1 MTAHS
6 PTRQHGIMIGFALGR
21 NAIAHYL
28 HQRNQKTA
36 AA

>member
-6 PTRQHGIMIGFALGR
+6 PTRQHAVMIGFALGR

-28 HQRNQKTA
+28 HGRRQKITTA
-36 AA
+36 